1 MLFKYKGVFTFE
13 MKLLKNKC
21 ATVEFLIGLFDFKSF
36 FVVQALWAI
45 RLLFRIEKGECWESG
60 GIAEKTTKGEI

>member
-36 FVVQALWAI
+36 FVVQAL
-45 RLLFRIEKGECWESG
+45 
-60 GIAEKTTKGEI
+60 